1 VTVRASQTPEHW
13 GPAFRFTDDDRE
25 FLLNLFIEDEMPRG
39 IDALALALMQYR
51 TQREETTLRKMQ
63 QAQGTLYQP
72 KRAFHIDEQVIFPML
87 DFAAGRIIAI
97 RDGDNPEL
105 GAFKVIQVDMNGQGL
120 REFAAE
126 LNTDHHL
133 NADDSI
139 LSPLESLLTPDELY
153 ARYGDSLKNNLE
165 KTLAIGPDFV
175 CLAGQWFPRAIIA
188 EVNEGHLNLAEAIL
202 DMNGGG
208 PLATEVLLRDVGLP
222 QEINRPLQ
230 TFSLNYT
237 LHHDDRFDEV
247 GPAGE
252 VLWFLHRLEPPQVIT
267 LPRRLAYAAH
277 PFDRARI
284 PADLLKIEQS
294 IDDELS
300 DVAAP
305 ADLSDEVTFTL
316 TFPHRISGTLP
327 LTPRIAKFFPSGR
340 TQRIRFMFEDA
351 RTGSRWPG
359 WVVREHHYAY
369 GLETWYTA
377 NDVPAGAYVTLRQGT
392 EPGIIIIDLQGQRQ
406 RREWVR
412 VAAIKDNRLTF
423 EMLRRPIPSNYDDQM
438 IIVVEDIVGA
448 DKLFNQIQERA
459 TPAVELIE
467 QLLPDLAKLSPQGN
481 VHAKILYA
489 AINVIQRTPP
499 GPLFAALIHQ
509 TAFRSVGDG
518 YWIAR

>member
-13 GPAFRFTDDDRE
+13 GSAFRFTDDDRE
-25 FLLNLFIEDEMPRG
+25 FLLNLFIEDEMPRD

-51 TQREETTLRKMQ
+51 TQREEATLRKMQ

-72 KRAFHIDEQVIFPML
+72 KRAFQVGEQIIFPML
-87 DFAAGRIIAI
+87 DFAAGRITAI
-97 RDGDNPEL
+97 RAGDNPEL
-105 GAFKVIQVDMNGQGL
+105 GGFKVIQVDMNGQGQ

-126 LNTDHHL
+126 LNTDHRL

-139 LSPLESLLTPDELY
+139 LSPLENLLTPDELY
-153 ARYGDSLKNNLE
+153 ARYGNSLKDNLE
-165 KTLAIGPDFV
+165 KTLATGPDFV
-175 CLAGQWFPRAIIA
+175 RLSGLWFPRAIIV

-208 PLATEVLLRDVGLP
+208 PLPTDTLLRDVGLP
-222 QEINRPLQ
+222 KEINHSLQ

-237 LHHDDRFDEV
+237 LQQDDRFDEV

-252 VLWFLHRLEPPQVIT
+252 VLWFLHRLEPAQVIS
-267 LPRRLAYAAH
+267 LPHRLAYAAQ

-284 PADLLKIEQS
+284 PADLLKIEQF

-300 DVAAP
+300 DTTAP
-305 ADLSDEVTFTL
+305 ADLTDEVAFTL
-316 TFPHRISGTLP
+316 TFPHRSSGTLP
-327 LTPRIAKFFPSGR
+327 LTPRIAKLFPSGR
-340 TQRIRFMFEDA
+340 THRIRFMFEDA
-351 RTGSRWPG
+351 HTGTRWPG
-359 WVVREHHYAY
+359 WVVREHRYAY
-369 GLETWYTA
+369 GLETWYSA
-377 NDVPAGAYVTLRQGT
+377 NDVPAGAYITLRRGS
-392 EPGIIIIDLQGQRQ
+392 EPGLVIVELQGQRQ

-438 IIVVEDIVGA
+438 IIVVEDIAGA
-448 DKLFNQIQERA
+448 DKLFNQIQEHA
-459 TPAVELIE
+459 TPTVDLIE

-489 AINVIQRTPP
+489 AINVIQRIPP